1 MEPASCQRSLTVPG
15 TLSRQ
20 IWWSGLEIIGT
31 PPCSVHTAPT
41 ARRACGFEMRVPAEP
56 LCHFPKGGMTLSK
69 AATLVGDFPG
79 PNVALNPHLPTVAL
93 IQNDAENASPF
104 SAVNDGPGLAERP
117 QLPGRKSRR
126 LQPLRAQ
133 RPRRA
138 WPASRQRPVWPE
150 PAAAG
155 GLGLWSWR
163 SEAKAHGFC
172 GVLHQP
178 ALGYRGFPQESD
190 GRGGQ
195 AQDECDP
202 RVAGRAGNCSPGR
215 APAARAA
222 LQILG
227 RACSSALQIRERSKR
242 VRYTSSLR
250 SSMPKFLLYRY
261 TLHQNRL

>member
-1 MEPASCQRSLTVPG
+1 MPLSQRKNDALKGRNAGGRFSRPQCCPKPPSPYGGSDSKRRRKCLSLFCCERRAGIGRTSTVAREEVVAPPAS
-15 TLSRQ
+15 
-20 IWWSGLEIIGT
+20 
-31 PPCSVHTAPT
+31 
-41 ARRACGFEMRVPAEP
+41 
-56 LCHFPKGGMTLSK
+56 
-69 AATLVGDFPG
+69 
-79 PNVALNPHLPTVAL
+79 
-93 IQNDAENASPF
+93 ASP
-104 SAVNDGPGLAERP
+104 APAAGLAS
-117 QLPGRKSRR
+117 L
-126 LQPLRAQ
+126 
-133 RPRRA
+133 
-138 WPASRQRPVWPE
+138 RQRPVRPE

-172 GVLHQP
+172 GGLHQP

>member
-41 ARRACGFEMRVPAEP
+41 ARRACGFETRVPAKP

-138 WPASRQRPVWPE
+138 WPASARDQCGRSQRPREDW
-150 PAAAG
+150 G
-155 GLGLWSWR
+155 CGLGVRKQRLTVSVVDSISRRWATAVSPKR
-163 SEAKAHGFC
+163 ATAGEAKRRTSAT
-172 GVLHQP
+172 P
-178 ALGYRGFPQESD
+178 ALPGARGT
-190 GRGGQ
+190 
-195 AQDECDP
+195 A
-202 RVAGRAGNCSPGR
+202 
-215 APAARAA
+215 APAARPP
-222 LQILG
+222 
-227 RACSSALQIRERSKR
+227 RELLCRS
-242 VRYTSSLR
+242 
-250 SSMPKFLLYRY
+250 
-261 TLHQNRL
+261 